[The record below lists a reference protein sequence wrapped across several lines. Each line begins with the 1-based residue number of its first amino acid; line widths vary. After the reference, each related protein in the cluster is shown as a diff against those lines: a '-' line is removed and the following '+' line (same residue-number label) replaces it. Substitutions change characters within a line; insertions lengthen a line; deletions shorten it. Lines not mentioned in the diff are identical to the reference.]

1 MEVIGVREVIGVIEV
16 IGVSEV
22 MGVIEVIGVMTGLIG
37 LALIGF
43 EAMGLVVIW
52 GVTDDM
58 LPMDAMDAMDA
69 MDGRELPMGCR
80 GSPFAGIST
89 IRRRL
94 LYSSPLYLAAKGEE
108 EKE

>member
-1 MEVIGVREVIGVIEV
+1 
-16 IGVSEV
+16 
-22 MGVIEVIGVMTGLIG
+22 
-37 LALIGF
+37 
-43 EAMGLVVIW
+43 
-52 GVTDDM
+52 M